1 MLKGHRTGSSGGV
14 GELVVYYSDLG
25 KTKKEVPVTKR
36 VVFLMFV
43 MAAIAVPLLMAQSN
57 EVLDSVLSE
66 ATLSYANAAY
76 LVGTASGLFPDTTSP
91 ADAPPRLEQ
100 EGLGRP
106 GLRPTDPV
114 TLGDF
119 SYMLTRAF
127 GIRGSIMY
135 WVLPSPRYATR
146 ELAYLG
152 IISGPAKPG
161 MPLSGERALG
171 ILEQILHR
179 KEAAQ

>member
-1 MLKGHRTGSSGGV
+1 MKKRAWF
-14 GELVVYYSDLG
+14 LV
-25 KTKKEVPVTKR
+25 
-36 VVFLMFV
+36 FA
-43 MAAIAVPLLMAQSN
+43 MAALAVPLLTAQSN
-57 EVLDSVLSE
+57 EVLDSILGE
-66 ATLSYANAAY
+66 TTISYSNAAY
-76 LVGTASGLFPDTTSP
+76 LVGTASGRFPETTSP
-91 ADAPPRLEQ
+91 ADAGPLLEQ
-100 EGLGRP
+100 EGMGLPGRH
-106 GLRPTDPV
+106 PTDPV

-127 GIRGSIMY
+127 AIHDSIMY
-135 WVLPSPRYATR
+135 WMLPSPRYATR

-161 MPLSGERALG
+161 MSLSGERALR

>member
-1 MLKGHRTGSSGGV
+1 M
-14 GELVVYYSDLG
+14 
-25 KTKKEVPVTKR
+25 TKR
-36 VVFLMFV
+36 AMFLML
-43 MAAIAVPLLMAQSN
+43 ALSAIGVPLLTAQSN
-57 EVLDSVLSE
+57 EVLDAVLGE
-66 ATLSYANAAY
+66 ATLSYGNAAY
-76 LVGTASGLFPDTTSP
+76 LVGTASGRFPETITP
-91 ADAPPRLEQ
+91 AEAAPRLEQ

-106 GLRPTDPV
+106 GLGPTDPV

-127 GIRGSIMY
+127 GIHGGIMY

-161 MPLSGERALG
+161 MPLSGERALR
-171 ILEQILHR
+171 ILEQMLHR
-179 KEAAQ
+179 KEAAR